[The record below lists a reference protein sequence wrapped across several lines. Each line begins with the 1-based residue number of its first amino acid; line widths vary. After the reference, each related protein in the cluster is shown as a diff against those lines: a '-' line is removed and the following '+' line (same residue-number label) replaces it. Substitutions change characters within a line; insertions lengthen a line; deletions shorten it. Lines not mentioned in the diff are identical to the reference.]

1 MRTNLKGKKPLL
13 IKATVHLILCMLIK
27 ACVHLTAFKKKKK
40 KLWFAVVIL
49 DCWEIRIWVMLKS
62 STSVKSWSACST
74 GNSVLQ
80 VRLSFF
86 LFQCKLELKT
96 VGGPV
101 DHGTAFGR
109 IAFSCAKEEVT
120 IMFPLPLSL
129 PRAD

>member
-1 MRTNLKGKKPLL
+1 MLKGKKPLL

-27 ACVHLTAFKKKKK
+27 ACVRLTAFFFFKKKKR
-40 KLWFAVVIL
+40 LWFALVIL
-49 DCWEIRIWVMLKS
+49 ACWEIRVWVMLKS
-62 STSVKSWSACST
+62 STSVKTWSTCST
-74 GNSVLQ
+74 GNSILQ

-86 LFQCKLELKT
+86 LFQCKLELKM

-120 IMFPLPLSL
+120 ITFPLPLSL